1 MFGYVTVCEPELKV
15 KDLKKYRAYYCGLCR
30 TLKEDYGF
38 MGQMT
43 LTYDMTFAVIL
54 LSSLYETIAKHE
66 EHRCKVHP
74 VKRQHML
81 WNEITSYAAAMNVLL
96 AYYHMEDD
104 WQDDHKVSSLM
115 TKSLIQ
121 GKAKKIIEKYPRQ
134 SESIRKSLEE
144 LGECEHENSMD
155 IDRAAGCFGR
165 LMAELFVWK
174 EDIWEKTLRKMGFYL
189 GKFIYLMDAY
199 EDLPEDRKKNRY
211 NPLKELAKRPD
222 YEVQMEQILRMM
234 IAESTVR
241 FEQEK
246 FKEVQEAY
254 DIIMRERANG
264 GNSYGNNYGY
274 GSSESYSY
282 GNQSYGNQN
291 SSYGY
296 GTMDPKL
303 QAAANYINSRRY
315 REAINTLDQVQQRSA
330 MWYYLSGCAN
340 AGIGNQILAR
350 DHAAQAVNMEPNNMQ
365 FRQLLNQLD
374 FNSRRY
380 QNSPYGGGYAPG
392 GQNSCGTGNMCCDL
406 WLADTLC
413 ECMGGDLC
421 SCM

>member
-15 KDLKKYRAYYCGLCR
+15 KDLKKYRAYYCGLCC

-54 LSSLYETIAKHE
+54 LSSLYETITKHE

-81 WNEITSYAAAMNVLL
+81 RNEITSYAAAMNVLL

-104 WQDDHKVSSLM
+104 WQDDRKVSSLM

-134 SESIRKSLEE
+134 SEIIRKSLKE

-155 IDRAAGCFGR
+155 IDRATGCFGR

-222 YEVQMEQILRMM
+222 YEAQMEQILRMM

-241 FEQEK
+241 FEQLPCL
-246 FKEVQEAY
+246 VDV
-254 DIIMRERANG
+254 DILRNI
-264 GNSYGNNYGY
+264 
-274 GSSESYSY
+274 
-282 GNQSYGNQN
+282 
-291 SSYGY
+291 
-296 GTMDPKL
+296 L
-303 QAAANYINSRRY
+303 
-315 REAINTLDQVQQRSA
+315 
-330 MWYYLSGCAN
+330 YLSL
-340 AGIGNQILAR
+340 IHI
-350 DHAAQAVNMEPNNMQ
+350 
-365 FRQLLNQLD
+365 
-374 FNSRRY
+374 
-380 QNSPYGGGYAPG
+380 
-392 GQNSCGTGNMCCDL
+392 
-406 WLADTLC
+406 
-413 ECMGGDLC
+413 
-421 SCM
+421 

>member
-15 KDLKKYRAYYCGLCR
+15 KDLKKYRAYYCGLCS

-54 LSSLYETIAKHE
+54 LSSLYETTTKHE

-74 VKRQHML
+74 AKRQHML
-81 WNEITSYAAAMNVLL
+81 QNEITSYAAAMNVLL

-104 WQDDHKVSSLM
+104 WQDDRKVSSLM

-134 SESIRKSLEE
+134 SEIIRKSLKE

-222 YEVQMEQILRMM
+222 YEAQTEQILRMM

-241 FEQEK
+241 FEQLPCL
-246 FKEVQEAY
+246 VDVDILRNILY
-254 DIIMRERANG
+254 DGVWNHYNKIQMKKREDNKDEQK
-264 GNSYGNNYGY
+264 S
-274 GSSESYSY
+274 
-282 GNQSYGNQN
+282 
-291 SSYGY
+291 
-296 GTMDPKL
+296 
-303 QAAANYINSRRY
+303 I
-315 REAINTLDQVQQRSA
+315 
-330 MWYYLSGCAN
+330 
-340 AGIGNQILAR
+340 
-350 DHAAQAVNMEPNNMQ
+350 
-365 FRQLLNQLD
+365 
-374 FNSRRY
+374 
-380 QNSPYGGGYAPG
+380 
-392 GQNSCGTGNMCCDL
+392 
-406 WLADTLC
+406 
-413 ECMGGDLC
+413 
-421 SCM
+421 

>member
-54 LSSLYETIAKHE
+54 LSSLYETTTKHE

-74 VKRQHML
+74 AKRQHML
-81 WNEITSYAAAMNVLL
+81 QNEITSYAAAMNVLL

-104 WQDDHKVSSLM
+104 WQDDRKVSSLM

-134 SESIRKSLEE
+134 SEIIRKSLKE

-222 YEVQMEQILRMM
+222 YEAQMEQILRMM

-241 FEQEK
+241 FEQLPCLVDVDILRNILYDGVWNHYNKIQMKKSEEK
-246 FKEVQEAY
+246 NDDKKS
-254 DIIMRERANG
+254 I
-264 GNSYGNNYGY
+264 
-274 GSSESYSY
+274 
-282 GNQSYGNQN
+282 
-291 SSYGY
+291 
-296 GTMDPKL
+296 
-303 QAAANYINSRRY
+303 
-315 REAINTLDQVQQRSA
+315 
-330 MWYYLSGCAN
+330 
-340 AGIGNQILAR
+340 
-350 DHAAQAVNMEPNNMQ
+350 
-365 FRQLLNQLD
+365 
-374 FNSRRY
+374 
-380 QNSPYGGGYAPG
+380 
-392 GQNSCGTGNMCCDL
+392 
-406 WLADTLC
+406 
-413 ECMGGDLC
+413 
-421 SCM
+421 

>member
-54 LSSLYETIAKHE
+54 LSSLYETTTKHE

-74 VKRQHML
+74 AKRQHML
-81 WNEITSYAAAMNVLL
+81 QNEITSYAAAMNVLL

-104 WQDDHKVSSLM
+104 WQDDRKVSSLM

-121 GKAKKIIEKYPRQ
+121 GKAKKTIEKYPRQ
-134 SESIRKSLEE
+134 SEIIRKSLKE

-174 EDIWEKTLRKMGFYL
+174 ENIWEKTLRKMGFYL

-222 YEVQMEQILRMM
+222 YEAQMEQILRMM

-241 FEQEK
+241 FEQLPCL
-246 FKEVQEAY
+246 VDVDILRNILY
-254 DIIMRERANG
+254 DGVWNHYNKIQMKKREDNKDEQK
-264 GNSYGNNYGY
+264 S
-274 GSSESYSY
+274 
-282 GNQSYGNQN
+282 
-291 SSYGY
+291 
-296 GTMDPKL
+296 
-303 QAAANYINSRRY
+303 I
-315 REAINTLDQVQQRSA
+315 
-330 MWYYLSGCAN
+330 
-340 AGIGNQILAR
+340 
-350 DHAAQAVNMEPNNMQ
+350 
-365 FRQLLNQLD
+365 
-374 FNSRRY
+374 
-380 QNSPYGGGYAPG
+380 
-392 GQNSCGTGNMCCDL
+392 
-406 WLADTLC
+406 
-413 ECMGGDLC
+413 
-421 SCM
+421 

>member
-54 LSSLYETIAKHE
+54 LSSLYETTTKHE

-74 VKRQHML
+74 AKRQHML
-81 WNEITSYAAAMNVLL
+81 QNEITSYAAAMNVLL

-104 WQDDHKVSSLM
+104 WQDDRKVSSLM

-121 GKAKKIIEKYPRQ
+121 GKAKKTIEKYPRQ
-134 SESIRKSLEE
+134 SEIIRKSLKE

-174 EDIWEKTLRKMGFYL
+174 EEIWEKTLRKMGFYL

-222 YEVQMEQILRMM
+222 YEAQMEQILRMM

-241 FEQEK
+241 FEQLPCL
-246 FKEVQEAY
+246 VDVDILRNILY
-254 DIIMRERANG
+254 DGVWNHYNKIQMKKREDNKDEQK
-264 GNSYGNNYGY
+264 S
-274 GSSESYSY
+274 
-282 GNQSYGNQN
+282 
-291 SSYGY
+291 
-296 GTMDPKL
+296 
-303 QAAANYINSRRY
+303 I
-315 REAINTLDQVQQRSA
+315 
-330 MWYYLSGCAN
+330 
-340 AGIGNQILAR
+340 
-350 DHAAQAVNMEPNNMQ
+350 
-365 FRQLLNQLD
+365 
-374 FNSRRY
+374 
-380 QNSPYGGGYAPG
+380 
-392 GQNSCGTGNMCCDL
+392 
-406 WLADTLC
+406 
-413 ECMGGDLC
+413 
-421 SCM
+421 

>member
-54 LSSLYETIAKHE
+54 LSSLYETTTKHE

-74 VKRQHML
+74 AKRQHML
-81 WNEITSYAAAMNVLL
+81 QNEITSYAAAMDVLL

-104 WQDDHKVSSLM
+104 WQDDRKVSSLM
-115 TKSLIQ
+115 TKSMIQ

-134 SESIRKSLEE
+134 SEIIRKSLKE

-222 YEVQMEQILRMM
+222 YEAQMEQILRMM

-241 FEQEK
+241 FERLPCL
-246 FKEVQEAY
+246 VDVDILRNILY
-254 DIIMRERANG
+254 DGVWNHYNKIQMKKREDNKDEQK
-264 GNSYGNNYGY
+264 S
-274 GSSESYSY
+274 
-282 GNQSYGNQN
+282 
-291 SSYGY
+291 
-296 GTMDPKL
+296 
-303 QAAANYINSRRY
+303 I
-315 REAINTLDQVQQRSA
+315 
-330 MWYYLSGCAN
+330 
-340 AGIGNQILAR
+340 
-350 DHAAQAVNMEPNNMQ
+350 
-365 FRQLLNQLD
+365 
-374 FNSRRY
+374 
-380 QNSPYGGGYAPG
+380 
-392 GQNSCGTGNMCCDL
+392 
-406 WLADTLC
+406 
-413 ECMGGDLC
+413 
-421 SCM
+421 

>member
-15 KDLKKYRAYYCGLCR
+15 KDLKKYRAYYCGLCS

-54 LSSLYETIAKHE
+54 LSSLYETTTKHE

-74 VKRQHML
+74 AKRQHML
-81 WNEITSYAAAMNVLL
+81 QNEITSYAAAMNVLL

-104 WQDDHKVSSLM
+104 WQDDRKVSSLM

-134 SESIRKSLEE
+134 SEIIRKSLKE

-174 EDIWEKTLRKMGFYL
+174 EDIWEKTLRQMGFYL

-222 YEVQMEQILRMM
+222 YEAQMEQILRMM

-241 FEQEK
+241 FEQLPCL
-246 FKEVQEAY
+246 VDVDILRNILY
-254 DIIMRERANG
+254 DGVWNHYNKIQMKKREDNKDEQK
-264 GNSYGNNYGY
+264 S
-274 GSSESYSY
+274 
-282 GNQSYGNQN
+282 
-291 SSYGY
+291 
-296 GTMDPKL
+296 
-303 QAAANYINSRRY
+303 I
-315 REAINTLDQVQQRSA
+315 
-330 MWYYLSGCAN
+330 
-340 AGIGNQILAR
+340 
-350 DHAAQAVNMEPNNMQ
+350 
-365 FRQLLNQLD
+365 
-374 FNSRRY
+374 
-380 QNSPYGGGYAPG
+380 
-392 GQNSCGTGNMCCDL
+392 
-406 WLADTLC
+406 
-413 ECMGGDLC
+413 
-421 SCM
+421 

>member
-54 LSSLYETIAKHE
+54 LSSLYETTTKHE

-74 VKRQHML
+74 AKRQHML
-81 WNEITSYAAAMNVLL
+81 QNEITSYAAAMNVLL

-104 WQDDHKVSSLM
+104 WQDDRKVSSLM
-115 TKSLIQ
+115 TKSMIQ

-134 SESIRKSLEE
+134 SEIIRKSLKE

-222 YEVQMEQILRMM
+222 YEAQMEQILRMM

-241 FEQEK
+241 FERLPCL
-246 FKEVQEAY
+246 VDVDILRNILY
-254 DIIMRERANG
+254 DGVWNHYNKIQMKKREDNKDEQK
-264 GNSYGNNYGY
+264 S
-274 GSSESYSY
+274 
-282 GNQSYGNQN
+282 
-291 SSYGY
+291 
-296 GTMDPKL
+296 
-303 QAAANYINSRRY
+303 I
-315 REAINTLDQVQQRSA
+315 
-330 MWYYLSGCAN
+330 
-340 AGIGNQILAR
+340 
-350 DHAAQAVNMEPNNMQ
+350 
-365 FRQLLNQLD
+365 
-374 FNSRRY
+374 
-380 QNSPYGGGYAPG
+380 
-392 GQNSCGTGNMCCDL
+392 
-406 WLADTLC
+406 
-413 ECMGGDLC
+413 
-421 SCM
+421 

>member
-54 LSSLYETIAKHE
+54 LSSLYETTTKHE
-66 EHRCKVHP
+66 EHRCKVHLA
-74 VKRQHML
+74 KRQHML
-81 WNEITSYAAAMNVLL
+81 QNEITSYAAAMNVLL

-104 WQDDHKVSSLM
+104 WQDDRKVSSLM

-121 GKAKKIIEKYPRQ
+121 GKAKKTIEKYPRQ
-134 SESIRKSLEE
+134 SEIIRKSLKE

-222 YEVQMEQILRMM
+222 YEAQMEQILRMM

-241 FEQEK
+241 FEQLPCL
-246 FKEVQEAY
+246 VDVDILRNILY
-254 DIIMRERANG
+254 DGVWNHYNKIQMKKREDNKDEQK
-264 GNSYGNNYGY
+264 S
-274 GSSESYSY
+274 
-282 GNQSYGNQN
+282 
-291 SSYGY
+291 
-296 GTMDPKL
+296 
-303 QAAANYINSRRY
+303 I
-315 REAINTLDQVQQRSA
+315 
-330 MWYYLSGCAN
+330 
-340 AGIGNQILAR
+340 
-350 DHAAQAVNMEPNNMQ
+350 
-365 FRQLLNQLD
+365 
-374 FNSRRY
+374 
-380 QNSPYGGGYAPG
+380 
-392 GQNSCGTGNMCCDL
+392 
-406 WLADTLC
+406 
-413 ECMGGDLC
+413 
-421 SCM
+421 